1 MYEQRIYRDWVSDKE
16 LVSFQVID
24 NESDL
29 FIRAEKDLRVEAED
43 LIKKYRHQIEDYIR
57 QDYKFLTSLEPHE
70 VNGAAPPIVVE
81 MARAARRAGVGPMAA
96 VAGAIAEYVGRE
108 LLTMSSEVIIENG
121 GDIYISSKR
130 KRTLGIYAGSSPY
143 TGRVALEI
151 EPEDTPLV
159 VATSSATIGH
169 SLSFG
174 RADAAIVISKSGA
187 LSDACATRLGNL
199 VSCPED
205 VNRALDT
212 IKKISGV
219 QGAVAIIGET
229 IGMWGKV
236 KLLKNY
242 H

>member
-1 MYEQRIYRDWVSDKE
+1 MYEQRRYREWVTDKG

-29 FIRAEKDLRVEAED
+29 FIRAEKDLCVEAED
-43 LIKKYRHQIEDYIR
+43 LIKKYRRQIEDYIR
-57 QDYKFLTSLEPHE
+57 QDYKFLTSLEPHKI
-70 VNGAAPPIVVE
+70 NDAAPPIVVE
-81 MARAARRAGVGPMAA
+81 MGWAAERAGVGPMAA

-108 LLTMSSEVIIENG
+108 LLTISGEVIVENG
-121 GDIYISSKR
+121 GDIYIKSQKKR
-130 KRTLGIYAGSSPY
+130 ILGIYAGSSPY
-143 TGRVALEI
+143 TGRIALEI

-159 VATSSATIGH
+159 VATSSATVGH

-174 RADAAIVISKSGA
+174 CADAAIVISKSGA

-199 VSCPED
+199 ISCPED

-229 IGMWGKV
+229 MGMWGKARLIKV
-236 KLLKNY
+236 
-242 H
+242 